1 MKAEWRLF
9 PIINEMGDIDGL
21 SAQEPQ
27 SALLHTILGQKETS
41 WAGEVASYGWVP
53 RGCGAEDPGGCAS

>member
-1 MKAEWRLF
+1 
-9 PIINEMGDIDGL
+9 MGDIDGL

-41 WAGEVASYGWVP
+41 WAGEVASSGWVP